1 MTLSFTHMSRTVA
14 PPLGLWNAR
23 PFEGVTPPVAVL
35 IVDDDS
41 AGAEALAAALATEG
55 FRTIVADGGYAA
67 FRTQSAWAPHVII
80 LDMEMPD
87 SDGFAVA
94 SAMRGSGRFANVPII
109 AYTSLAEAEVIYR
122 GREAQIDAFCRKG
135 HSIRPLLA
143 LIEHLAPSILPGEV
157 KSTRSVP

>member
-80 LDMEMPD
+80 LDIEMPD

-94 SAMRGSGRFANVPII
+94 SAMRG
-109 AYTSLAEAEVIYR
+109 
-122 GREAQIDAFCRKG
+122 
-135 HSIRPLLA
+135 
-143 LIEHLAPSILPGEV
+143 
-157 KSTRSVP
+157 